1 MAVGPPMC
9 SAAGRREHPQPSRGS
24 RSRGQ
29 ERGVI
34 SLPSAVSSAN
44 SEVSQASTDV
54 GVHRKIAAAC
64 PGSIGPAQMKSARP
78 LD

>member
-9 SAAGRREHPQPSRGS
+9 SAAGRREHPQPPRGS

-54 GVHRKIAAAC
+54 GVHREKAAAC
-64 PGSIGPAQMKSARP
+64 PGSTGPAQMKSARP